1 MTVALR
7 FGSDSYAKG
16 DLAKAKSAFT
26 EALDLFT
33 VIGLLPNKLCVNLF
47 LFLTLNFFPI
57 RRTVSLGNK
66 KGIGSSLN
74 NLSVAELAL
83 ENTAQAERCII
94 LAIQN
99 AEERLNELSTSY
111 RDAPYD
117 DLSDET
123 KKLMRV
129 LSDRRGNLAVIYLEN
144 NRFADAFEVIENALS
159 DDKKIYYV
167 RGLVVKQGILGQWYL
182 KQKEVLSAERILVSA
197 LQFIRRRDER
207 MFNEQ
212 WNLEVSTALYDSNIV
227 YYRWDKL
234 K

>member
-1 MTVALR
+1 MR
-7 FGSDSYAKG
+7 QSFS
-16 DLAKAKSAFT
+16 
-26 EALDLFT
+26 
-33 VIGLLPNKLCVNLF
+33 
-47 LFLTLNFFPI
+47 FFYPEFSFSI
-57 RRTVSLGNK
+57 RRTSSLGNK

-74 NLSVAELAL
+74 NLSAAELAL
-83 ENTAQAERCII
+83 ENTAQAERCIK

-99 AEERLNELSTSY
+99 AEERLSELSASY

-129 LSDRRGNLAVIYLEN
+129 LSDRRGNLAVIYLEK

-212 WNLEVSTALYDSNIV
+212 WNHEVSTALFV
-227 YYRWDKL
+227 
-234 K
+234 

>member
-1 MTVALR
+1 
-7 FGSDSYAKG
+7 
-16 DLAKAKSAFT
+16 
-26 EALDLFT
+26 
-33 VIGLLPNKLCVNLF
+33 
-47 LFLTLNFFPI
+47 
-57 RRTVSLGNK
+57 
-66 KGIGSSLN
+66 
-74 NLSVAELAL
+74 
-83 ENTAQAERCII
+83 
-94 LAIQN
+94 
-99 AEERLNELSTSY
+99 LNELSASY

-117 DLSDET
+117 ELSDET

-182 KQKEVLSAERILVSA
+182 KQNEVLSAERILVSA

-212 WNLEVSTALYDSNIV
+212 WNHEVSTALYDSNIV
-227 YYRWDKL
+227 YYRWVKL